1 MHGMIHPYYSLSI
14 APAVAAMFAI
24 GTQQTWAL
32 RESLWGR
39 VGLAGMLLATGV
51 WSWWLLARNEEWL
64 PGLRWAI
71 LALTAVACVGLVGFG
86 AMRASRTTVLALA
99 SVAVAGALAGPAAY
113 AIATAAAPH
122 QGGGPQ
128 VGPERASGHSNAMW
142 GRTADNP
149 QLDAMLDATNT
160 PWSAAIDRSS
170 AAAGLELS
178 TNTAVMAIGGFS
190 GTDPTPTLAQF
201 TDDVANHRVAY
212 YVASNNK
219 GHGPGWNGH
228 THADIAEWVAA
239 TFTPQKVGD
248 VTVYDLS
255 APKLTHQPSQ

>member
-1 MHGMIHPYYSLSI
+1 VLSFMHGMIHPYYSLSI

-24 GTQQTWAL
+24 GTQQMWAV
-32 RESLWGR
+32 RESIWGR
-39 VGLAGMLLATGV
+39 VGLAGTLLATAV

-64 PGLRWAI
+64 PGLRWVI
-71 LALTAVACVGLVGFG
+71 LALTAAACLGLIGFG
-86 AMRASRTTVLALA
+86 AVRARRTAVLALA
-99 SVAVAGALAGPAAY
+99 GVAVAGALAGPAAY
-113 AIATAAAPH
+113 AIATVGSPH

-128 VGPERASGHSNAMW
+128 VGPARAGHSNMMW
-142 GRTADNP
+142 GKLTDNP

-190 GTDPTPTLAQF
+190 GTDPAPTLAQF
-201 TDDVANHRVAY
+201 TDDVANHRIAY
-212 YVASNNK
+212 YVAANDK

-239 TFTPQKVGD
+239 TFPAQKVGD
-248 VTVYDLS
+248 VTVYDLA
-255 APKLTHQPSQ
+255 APKQR